1 MIRLLF
7 ILLIIFITIYIIY
20 KYFPKIRLLLNKVL
34 KSPFIFIILRNL
46 IRLIMRRFWFYNSN
60 TIFAKIFFWISVEPA

>member
-1 MIRLLF
+1 MIRLVF

-20 KYFPKIRLLLNKVL
+20 KYFPKIRVLLNKVL

-46 IRLIMRRFWFYNSN
+46 IRLIMRRF
-60 TIFAKIFFWISVEPA
+60 